1 MSAGVTLII
10 CHSFYVLLDGM
21 VLPQTIFLLGVDTEC
36 MGTRRQMTIGI
47 TINLDNYENIRFD
60 VAGEVESDE
69 DATELIAFLDGVLSG
84 IGRDDEVTRERVDH
98 YRSRVFGS
106 RLTDSAREEEQ
117 TVGVASCPVSVDE
130 PVIEEEPDRDLSGV
144 DTPEPQ
150 ISDYPPPEE
159 AESAEDTEMGTSLP
173 AEDITTP
180 VEEVPVPETESPV
193 LSTPALSAEG
203 AASGASKA
211 SQAGQPFVCEAC
223 GAEVNKVQHD
233 VSHLFMN
240 KTLCKA
246 CMNRS

>member
-1 MSAGVTLII
+1 
-10 CHSFYVLLDGM
+10 
-21 VLPQTIFLLGVDTEC
+21 
-36 MGTRRQMTIGI
+36 MTIGI

-60 VAGEVESDE
+60 LAGEVESDE

-106 RLTDSAREEEQ
+106 YLRDEPSTEDPA
-117 TVGVASCPVSVDE
+117 VGIASCPVPGDE
-130 PVIEEEPDRDLSGV
+130 SYSEVEPDRDLSGV

-150 ISDYPPPEE
+150 PPSPDCPPLEEHESGEDPEIRTVMPSE
-159 AESAEDTEMGTSLP
+159 HNTS
-173 AEDITTP
+173 P
-180 VEEVPVPETESPV
+180 VEQEPVPEAASPVDPVPETG
-193 LSTPALSAEG
+193 AEG
-203 AASGASKA
+203 AASPASGA

>member
-1 MSAGVTLII
+1 
-10 CHSFYVLLDGM
+10 
-21 VLPQTIFLLGVDTEC
+21 

-84 IGRDDEVTRERVDH
+84 IGRDDEATRERVDH

-106 RLTDSAREEEQ
+106 RLRDEPPSEEL
-117 TVGVASCPVSVDE
+117 TIGIASCPVPGDE
-130 PVIEEEPDRDLSGV
+130 SYSEEEPDRDLSGV

-150 ISDYPPPEE
+150 PPSPDYPPLEE
-159 AESAEDTEMGTSLP
+159 PDSGEKSEIGTAVPPEDTIS
-173 AEDITTP
+173 P
-180 VEEVPVPETESPV
+180 VEPEPVPEAASPV
-193 LSTPALSAEG
+193 DLASSPEG
-203 AASGASKA
+203 AAPPASRA
-211 SQAGQPFVCEAC
+211 SPAGKPFVCEAC

-240 KTLCKA
+240 KTLCKT

>member
-1 MSAGVTLII
+1 
-10 CHSFYVLLDGM
+10 
-21 VLPQTIFLLGVDTEC
+21 

-106 RLTDSAREEEQ
+106 RLMDEPPTEEQ
-117 TVGVASCPVSVDE
+117 TVGIASCPVSVDE

-159 AESAEDTEMGTSLP
+159 SESGAGPEMEVPLP
-173 AEDITTP
+173 AEDTTSP
-180 VEEVPVPETESPV
+180 AEQAPVPEAAPPV
-193 LSTPALSAEG
+193 VSAPASSAEG

-240 KTLCKA
+240 KTLCKQ

>member
-1 MSAGVTLII
+1 
-10 CHSFYVLLDGM
+10 
-21 VLPQTIFLLGVDTEC
+21 

-60 VAGEVESDE
+60 LAGEVESDE

-84 IGRDDEVTRERVDH
+84 IGRDDEVTRERIDH

-106 RLTDSAREEEQ
+106 YLRDEPSTEEPA
-117 TVGVASCPVSVDE
+117 VGIGSCPVPGDE
-130 PVIEEEPDRDLSGV
+130 SYREEEPDRDLSGV

-150 ISDYPPPEE
+150 PGSPDYPPLEERESGESSEDELLAQEADLPPAEERPFQEAASPVDPVPEP
-159 AESAEDTEMGTSLP
+159 AAEDTAP
-173 AEDITTP
+173 
-180 VEEVPVPETESPV
+180 
-193 LSTPALSAEG
+193 
-203 AASGASKA
+203 AASGAS
-211 SQAGQPFVCEAC
+211 QTPQPFICEAC

>member
-1 MSAGVTLII
+1 
-10 CHSFYVLLDGM
+10 
-21 VLPQTIFLLGVDTEC
+21 
-36 MGTRRQMTIGI
+36 MGTHRQMTIGI

-106 RLTDSAREEEQ
+106 RLRDEPPSEELV
-117 TVGVASCPVSVDE
+117 VGIASCPVPGDE
-130 PVIEEEPDRDLSGV
+130 SYSEEEPDRDLSGV
-144 DTPEPQ
+144 DTPDPQ
-150 ISDYPPPEE
+150 PSSPDYPPLEEPDSGENPEIGTALPPE
-159 AESAEDTEMGTSLP
+159 DNASPVEPESVPEAASPVDPVPAPAAESAAPP
-173 AEDITTP
+173 A
-180 VEEVPVPETESPV
+180 
-193 LSTPALSAEG
+193 ST
-203 AASGASKA
+203 A
-211 SQAGQPFVCEAC
+211 SQAAQPFVCEAC

>member
-1 MSAGVTLII
+1 
-10 CHSFYVLLDGM
+10 
-21 VLPQTIFLLGVDTEC
+21 
-36 MGTRRQMTIGI
+36 MTIGI

-84 IGRDDEVTRERVDH
+84 IGRDDEVTKERVDH

-106 RLTDSAREEEQ
+106 RLRDDSPAEEP
-117 TVGVASCPVSVDE
+117 VMGIGSCPVPGDE
-130 PVIEEEPDRDLSGV
+130 SYREEEPDRDLSGV
-144 DTPEPQ
+144 DSPDPQAVSPDFPPLEESDSGKDPEIETALPSEDNLSPEKPEPVRE
-150 ISDYPPPEE
+150 PE
-159 AESAEDTEMGTSLP
+159 APVSSPSGESAAP
-173 AEDITTP
+173 P
-180 VEEVPVPETESPV
+180 
-193 LSTPALSAEG
+193 
-203 AASGASKA
+203 ASGTAK
-211 SQAGQPFVCEAC
+211 AGQPFVCEAC